1 MLEQRGNKWYIWREK
16 ARNHYLK
23 EEKKQQYSF
32 YALSFLF
39 FKRKS

>member
-23 EEKKQQYSF
+23 EEKK
-32 YALSFLF
+32 AAT
-39 FKRKS
+39 

>member
-23 EEKKQQYSF
+23 EEKSCNTVF
-32 YALSFLF
+32 M
-39 FKRKS
+39 R